1 VLIGLAYD
9 LEKQFGS
16 SLREGNIA
24 QFIND
29 QQIESL
35 ELFLESL
42 QSSLLAAL
50 HELSDKIGGCMEAHF
65 SALAQAEKARA
76 DAR

>member
-1 VLIGLAYD
+1 MFIGLACD

-16 SLREGNIA
+16 RLGEGNIS
-24 QFIND
+24 QFIDD

-42 QSSLLAAL
+42 QSSFLAAL
-50 HELSDKIGGCMEAHF
+50 QELSDKIFGVGPV
-65 SALAQAEKARA
+65 S
-76 DAR
+76 

>member
-1 VLIGLAYD
+1 MFIGLAYD

-35 ELFLESL
+35 EMFLESL
-42 QSSLLAAL
+42 QFSLLSAL
-50 HELSDKIGGCMEAHF
+50 HELSDKIGGCVQAHF
-65 SALAQAEKARA
+65 SALGAS
-76 DAR
+76 